1 MALHMLTVQNL
12 SIMAEIQQLADKA
25 NINHFKIMPGSIVTG
40 TKFKK
45 SN

>member
-25 NINHFKIMPGSIVTG
+25 NINHFKTMPGSIVTG